1 MSPQLLTELPRLRLS
16 GTLQADS
23 ADVQLYQVELS
34 DSPLLMVP
42 PLIANAQTQASL
54 TPKWPSSSLA
64 MLTPVSVLPPVSQAF
79 QVKRIWLSKAVTTG
93 ASVRH
98 PLPAPSVTQHQQ
110 HLHSTSIHSF
120 VSAQLPRWVTLAY
133 RQTSSS
139 RAIVLTARA
148 LLLRTSIQLMQ
159 RHRLPLCGIATTA
172 GASAL
177 TWLHFPTLPPR

>member
-1 MSPQLLTELPRLRLS
+1 MRLS

-148 LLLRTSIQLMQ
+148 LLLQIPIRLMK